1 MSNTA
6 NHNQRDDRGVSE
18 LVGVVLLF
26 GIVIAGS
33 AMIFVSGTA
42 VTDDVRAEGR
52 VDAASSA
59 IVEMDSSVQSLAQ
72 RRGNDQEA
80 VSMGAVDPN
89 KAEIRDTGELQIQI
103 NEGPEACS
111 ATMDLSALEYA
122 DDGGTTIAYEGGA
135 IWKRTDAGLVTRKAP
150 EIGFR
155 DGALQLQVVRID
167 GAVEDDEMNI
177 DYDRA
182 ESVSETEAMREDLFA
197 TSSCRRPTELSV
209 TVSDTS
215 YYEGWAD
222 HFEDEFGA
230 SNVTVDH
237 DAQTVTAEAEL
248 DVEYDVVDFPGSGPG
263 EIIDPATGD
272 DTLWPGGPSPLY
284 AGATA
289 VDTNEYRG
297 TVTFLGSMNANLH
310 SYTSE
315 ATTWDNETVV
325 DDVTLWSNESVR
337 LSLDGSVE
345 FQVNDMEFYWDNRTK
360 TVWNNTTVRKR
371 VNGTPPLEVS
381 FVLDE
386 SGSMQWDG
394 KMTKAKNATREFLSV
409 MKDGQGHRV
418 NVVGYDYCSQE
429 VYSEWYDRWTCS
441 RWATELDVNTY
452 QEFTTD
458 QSAASDALSEFQ
470 VGGGTPIP
478 QAIEHASDEFR
489 ADGNASNNQVLILL
503 TDGKDEDGAPHPYET
518 AQEEIPDTVTVYTIG
533 VGDDVNED
541 VLENVATTGN
551 GEGEYIPVTD
561 ADELDSVFSAIAR
574 NETTELVHINK
585 SKNVTVPVKKE
596 RTDRQN
602 VTIDLDE
609 GSVRRDVNVS
619 RDLANPEDYEVGD
632 TVWVNGTR
640 TVEAG
645 ETVSVQET
653 LNRTIEYANGTVVT
667 EPVVFSTTVELE
679 SSRTVTVNESV
690 VLGEEHT
697 RWENESTTTETTHNL
712 VLRRPMTLEA
722 TYNGSS
728 HPPFWDGGNVNA
740 FRGGVE
746 RGDYANVVV
755 EEGKPMKFEPS
766 AHECA
771 TNTTHDEQVAIGGV
785 DHNLTTC
792 TSRGSETSLNHEV
805 EMYANG
811 TTLPSA
817 DAPGWQTSLTEM
829 LTVDGR
835 QYYERQGGDLVAAN
849 LSSNQVIVV
858 VEADDAAG
866 RDRNNVVLLVELG
879 ESKASASG
887 KHLVNVEVTAVSAQS
902 GDVDE
907 DDD

>member
-1 MSNTA
+1 MSNTT
-6 NHNQRDDRGVSE
+6 NHHGRDDRGVSE

-33 AMIFVSGTA
+33 AMIFVSGTS

-59 IVEMDSSVQSLAQ
+59 FAEMDSSVQSLAQ
-72 RRGNDQEA
+72 RRGNDRDA
-80 VSMGAVDPN
+80 VSMGNVDPN
-89 KAEIRDTGELQIQI
+89 RAEIRDTGELQLRI
-103 NEGPEACS
+103 NGESACTAS
-111 ATMDLSALEYA
+111 MNLSALEYN

-135 IWKRTDAGLVTRKAP
+135 IWKRTDAGLVTQKAP
-150 EIGFR
+150 ELGFQ

-167 GAVEDDEMNI
+167 GSVEDDEMNI

-182 ESVSETEAMREDLFA
+182 ESISKTEEMRSDLFA
-197 TSSCRRPTELSV
+197 TSNCRRPSELSV
-209 TVSDTS
+209 TITSD

-222 HFEDEFGA
+222 HLEDEFGA
-230 SNVTVDH
+230 SNVNVDE
-237 DAQTVTAEAEL
+237 DAQTVTAQADL
-248 DVEYDVVDFPGSGPG
+248 DVEYDVIDFPGPGPG
-263 EIIDPATGD
+263 TIIDPPAGD
-272 DTLWPGGPSPLY
+272 DRLRPGPASPLF

-289 VDTNEYRG
+289 GDTTEYRG
-297 TVTFLGSMNANLH
+297 TVTFLGSMNADLD

-315 ATTWDNETVV
+315 ETTWDNETVV
-325 DDVTLWSNESVR
+325 DDVTLWGNRTVQ
-337 LSLDGSVE
+337 LSLEGEVR
-345 FQVNDMEFYWDNRTK
+345 FHVNDTAFYWDNRTK

-386 SGSMQWDG
+386 SGSMQWNE
-394 KMTKAKNATREFLSV
+394 KMTKARNATREFLSV
-409 MKDGQGHRV
+409 MKDDQGHRV
-418 NVVGYDYCSQE
+418 NLVGYDYCTDE
-429 VYSEWYDRWTCS
+429 VYSEWYDRWMCS
-441 RWATELDVNTY
+441 RWATGLDVNTY

-458 QSAASDALSEFQ
+458 QTAVSDALSELQ

-503 TDGKDEDGAPHPYET
+503 TDGKDEEGAPYPHET

-533 VGDDVNED
+533 VGGNVNED
-541 VLENVATTGN
+541 VLEKVATTGN
-551 GEGEYIPVTD
+551 GEGEYIPVSD

-574 NETTELVHINK
+574 NETTELVEINE
-585 SKNVTVPVKKE
+585 SKNVTVPVKKKRSDQ
-596 RTDRQN
+596 RTE
-602 VTIDLDE
+602 TIDLDE
-609 GSVRRDVNVS
+609 GSVQRDVNVS
-619 RDLANPEDYEVGD
+619 RYLANPEDYDVGD

-645 ETVSVQET
+645 ETVTVQRT
-653 LNRTIEYANGTVVT
+653 MNRTIAYANGTVVT
-667 EPVVFSTTVELE
+667 EPVVVSTTVELE

-697 RWENESTTTETTHNL
+697 RWENESTTTETTHNV
-712 VLRRPMTLEA
+712 VLRRPMTLDA

-728 HPPFWDGGNVNA
+728 HDLWGEENVNA

-755 EEGKPMKFEPS
+755 EAGSEMQFLPT
-766 AHECA
+766 AYECDA
-771 TNTTHDEQVAIGGV
+771 NTTHDEQVTIGGV

-792 TSRGSETSLNHEV
+792 TSRGGETSLNHEV
-805 EMYANG
+805 QIYANG

-817 DAPGWQTSLTEM
+817 DAPDWQTSLTEM

-835 QYYERQGGDLVAAN
+835 QYYERDGGDLVASN

-858 VEADDAAG
+858 VEADDAGG
-866 RDRNNVVLLVELG
+866 RDNNNVVLLVELG
-879 ESKASASG
+879 ESKASSSG
-887 KHLVNVEVTAVSAQS
+887 KHLVNVEVMEVSAQS
-902 GDVDE
+902 GDADE